1 MPADG
6 KPLDVLEDK
15 IARIEFA
22 YQSKEFANQDISR
35 IVESSVSD
43 QRKALARG
51 AANDDIDRS
60 ATDTRGISDI
70 VSGDFGYI
78 PANRC
83 RNRKIKLVNACVDGI
98 DFDGCGHVETG
109 LLETEAHSAR
119 TCKQIDCDTT
129 SHVGALIVR
138 AGRARS
144 VSAFDARTERGIGST
159 LREGLAPP
167 SSGIAKSSG
176 RAIQPSLES

>member
-109 LLETEAHSAR
+109 LLECLAVR
-119 TCKQIDCDTT
+119 L
-129 SHVGALIVR
+129 GAIT
-138 AGRARS
+138 GN
-144 VSAFDARTERGIGST
+144 GNQ
-159 LREGLAPP
+159 P
-167 SSGIAKSSG
+167 GIA
-176 RAIQPSLES
+176 ALVHCPHDTM